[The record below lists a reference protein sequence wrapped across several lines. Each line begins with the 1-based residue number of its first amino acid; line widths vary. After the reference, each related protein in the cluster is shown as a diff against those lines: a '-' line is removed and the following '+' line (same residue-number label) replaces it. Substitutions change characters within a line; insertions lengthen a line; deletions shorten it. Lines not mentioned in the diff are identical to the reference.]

1 MSDNP
6 LEMTPDREA
15 LIEQR
20 AHELMDA
27 ADGAGTL
34 ADYRERAD
42 ELVRMEMAGQTGQLP
57 LDAPEFIDEAILE
70 ENLGEQ
76 PGGPKADQGER
87 RQTPMTRTE
96 LRHEGD
102 ES

>member
-6 LEMTPDREA
+6 LEITPERVA

-20 AHELMDA
+20 AQQLMDA
-27 ADGAGTL
+27 AGGAGTL

-42 ELVRMEMAGQTGQLP
+42 ELVRMEMAGATGQI
-57 LDAPEFIDEAILE
+57 DIAAPEYIDEAILE

-76 PGGPKADQGER
+76 PGGREADQGER
-87 RQTPMTRTE
+87 RQTPMTREE
-96 LRHEGD
+96 LRHEAEEG
-102 ES
+102 